1 MGNACS
7 AAFLDRR
14 ARNDARQADA
24 DTNMS
29 EPGAVNKND
38 PNDARSV
45 AVAALRSSD
54 PGPVPV
60 EDQIAV
66 LRLWARPVRGSG
78 KGPDATGMPAARGA
92 V

>member
-45 AVAALRSSD
+45 GVAALRSSD

-66 LRLWARPVRGSG
+66 LWLRARRYGDLGRARTQLVCRL
-78 KGPDATGMPAARGA
+78 RGA